1 MKTDKHASVAL
12 IANLDAIDQLLVEC
26 LRVDLPK
33 PATGELKKVTQ
44 LCASFKGWDQLVQR
58 AGYQGVTG
66 WVYEVLKELGEPL
79 VPRETL
85 NNLHDARLLYTAR
98 MAVMSLGQAD
108 LLKALNQ
115 AGLDFII
122 LKGSYLAE
130 HVYPRQDLRVY
141 TDIDLLVRESS
152 LGLTGE
158 ILTDQGFK
166 IVEENKSSVFDEGKT
181 QVHYYREDRLPIDL
195 HWQIINLPTH
205 EASISVDM
213 GEIWKS
219 SQKVKIGGVD
229 ARVLSRE
236 DTLLFQCAH
245 MTAHHDFNR
254 LLWFKDVQQVVRRY
268 QDEID
273 WDLFIEKTRR
283 YRLKTFVFY
292 SLQMT
297 SEICGDLPVPERV
310 FKELYPN
317 YLTARLFERLAR
329 KSNILE
335 LQNSRRRPALE
346 IWRLMRDDR
355 SRRYEA
361 SIKRSFPC
369 VEWYLECYP
378 FLPKIR
384 HQKMYYGIYPL
395 LMLLRMAKR
404 PVDLNLSKS
413 MKSR

>member
-1 MKTDKHASVAL
+1 MKTDNHTCVAR
-12 IANLDAIDQLLVEC
+12 IANLDPIDQLLVEC
-26 LRVDLPK
+26 LKVDLPK
-33 PATGELKKVTQ
+33 PATGQLKKVAQ
-44 LCASFKGWDQLVQR
+44 LCSSFKGWDHLVQR

-66 WVYEVLKELGEPL
+66 WVYEVLKELDEPL
-79 VPRETL
+79 VPGEIL
-85 NNLHDARLLYTAR
+85 KSFQQARLLYTAR
-98 MAVMSLGQAD
+98 MAVMSMGQSD
-108 LLKALNQ
+108 LLKALTQ
-115 AGLDFII
+115 AGVEFII
-122 LKGSYLAE
+122 LKGPFLAE

-158 ILTDQGFK
+158 VLADQGFQ
-166 IVEENKSSVFDEGKT
+166 IVEEEKSSVFDEGKT
-181 QVHYYREDRLPIDL
+181 QVHYYREDTLPIDL

-213 GEIWKS
+213 DEIWRS
-219 SQKVKIGGVD
+219 SLKVKIGGVD

-236 DTLLFQCAH
+236 DALLFQCAH

-268 QDEID
+268 QNEID
-273 WDLFIEKTRR
+273 WNLFIEKTRR

-297 SEICGDLPVPERV
+297 SEICGDLPVPRRV
-310 FKELYPN
+310 FTDLYPN

-361 SIKRSFPC
+361 SIKRSFPSI
-369 VEWYLECYP
+369 EWYLECYP
-378 FLPKIR
+378 FLPKTR
-384 HQKMYYGIYPL
+384 HQKIYYGIYPL
-395 LMLLRMAKR
+395 LILLRMAKR

-413 MKSR
+413 MKNR